1 VAVRT
6 RALELQRVLQQRHG
20 VQADHDGGDL
30 FSLALRERYP
40 VLEDKGADALG
51 VVPFRRQAVHEIEE
65 EIEQR
70 LQALTGTRPREGPSS
85 AEVGV

>member
-1 VAVRT
+1 MAVRT
-6 RALELQRVLQQRHG
+6 RALELQRVLQLRHNG
-20 VQADHDGGDL
+20 QTHGGDL